1 MNDGIDLRRA
11 WRETLPEAD
20 RLGAD
25 LLRRWSELGRAYH
38 DAEHLAEVLTALGEL
53 ADPVPRTARLAAWF
67 HDAVY
72 DPRRDDNEERSAQ
85 LAAATLPD
93 AGVDPAGVAE
103 VERLVR
109 LTATHEPVAD
119 DADGSLLCDAD
130 LAILGSSPA
139 RYARYVEDVR
149 REYSHVPE
157 SDFRAARGRILRGFL
172 ARPAIYRTSSGR
184 DRWESAARRN
194 LMAELGD
201 EGPTPA
207 TAPPGPG
214 C

>member
-1 MNDGIDLRRA
+1 MSDTIDLRRA
-11 WRETLPEAD
+11 WRAMLPGAD

-25 LLRRWSELGRAYH
+25 LLRSWSAPDRAYH
-38 DAEHLAEVLTALGEL
+38 DAEHLSEVLTALGEL
-53 ADPVPRTARLAAWF
+53 ADPVPRTVRLAAWF

-72 DPRRDDNEERSAQ
+72 EPRRDDNEERSAQ

-93 AGVDPAGVAE
+93 AGVDPADVAE

-109 LTATHEPVAD
+109 LTATHDPAAD
-119 DADGSLLCDAD
+119 DSNGILLCDAD

-149 REYSHVPE
+149 REYAHVPE
-157 SDFRAARGRILRGFL
+157 PDFRAARAQILRGFL
-172 ARPAIYRTSSGR
+172 ARPAIYRTTSGR

-194 LMAELGD
+194 LTSELGD
-201 EGPTPA
+201 GGPPPA
-207 TAPPGPG
+207 AAPPGPG

>member
-1 MNDGIDLRRA
+1 MNDAIDLRRA
-11 WRETLPEAD
+11 WRDTLPGAD

-25 LLRRWSELGRAYH
+25 LLRSWSAPDRAYH

-53 ADPVPRTARLAAWF
+53 ADAVPRTVRLAAWF

-93 AGVDPAGVAE
+93 AGVDPADVAE

-109 LTATHEPVAD
+109 LTATHDPVAD
-119 DADGSLLCDAD
+119 DADGILLCDAD
-130 LAILGSSPA
+130 LAILGASPA

-149 REYSHVPE
+149 REYAHVPE
-157 SDFRAARGRILRGFL
+157 PDFRTARGRILRGFL
-172 ARPAIYRTSSGR
+172 ARPAIYRTSRGR

-194 LMAELGD
+194 LRAELGD
-201 EGPTPA
+201 GDPPPA
-207 TAPPGPG
+207 AAPPGPG